1 MSTYFS
7 LSRKVNGH
15 DLFGGRL
22 ARFEI
27 REEVSSNATE
37 RSRCLTDGRN
47 YLWVYL
53 AEDGFVEFLKRYGFN
68 APGKILGAIS
78 EAFET
83 DIFSEYEPQYW
94 GFDSQEEWE
103 AAWKRMDDQHS
114 DRFYADVCA
123 YVRGEPSDIRP
134 GTIGETKAKIAKSL
148 VETDASLLQPES
160 RDRLLAEMDTIYDRD
175 HAVIITLGPEDIA
188 LAKMLVTHED
198 DLPQA

>member
-1 MSTYFS
+1 MAMTCLVVAWPGSKYVRRCRPTQPNAGI
-7 LSRKVNGH
+7 SRMDATISGSIWPRM
-15 DLFGGRL
+15 G
-22 ARFEI
+22 
-27 REEVSSNATE
+27 SSE
-37 RSRCLTDGRN
+37 S
-47 YLWVYL
+47 
-53 AEDGFVEFLKRYGFN
+53 LKRYGFN

-94 GFDSQEEWE
+94 AFNSQEEWE

-114 DRFYADVCA
+114 DQKLYADVCA

-134 GTIGETKAKIAKSL
+134 GTIGETKTKIAKSL